1 MVMHGSIPFGTMYCT
16 YTQSYCTELGLTLD
30 DEQLALDFVKAI
42 KKKDDSI
49 RTTEEQKILKAVKKL
64 EKEAS
69 RSGHKHLGRYK
80 EQQILRLI
88 PFMFD

>member
-1 MVMHGSIPFGTMYCT
+1 MHGSIPFGTMYCT
-16 YTQSYCTELGLTLD
+16 YTKSYCTELGLNLD

-64 EKEAS
+64 EKKAS
-69 RSGHKHLGRYK
+69 RSGHKHMGRYK
-80 EQQILRLI
+80 RQQILRLI